1 MEKPIL
7 FGTKYIM
14 KPGMT
19 YRDICEA
26 MRLDETEMEAG
37 ILALEMLNGPEA
49 HTKDSETQITLP
61 AMGMNTYDTAT
72 E

>member
-19 YRDICEA
+19 YRDICEG
-26 MRLDETEMEAG
+26 MRLDESEMEAG
-37 ILALEMLNGPEA
+37 ILALELLNGPEQ
-49 HTKDSETQITLP
+49 KQNEMSSNDRF
-61 AMGMNTYDTAT
+61 
-72 E
+72 